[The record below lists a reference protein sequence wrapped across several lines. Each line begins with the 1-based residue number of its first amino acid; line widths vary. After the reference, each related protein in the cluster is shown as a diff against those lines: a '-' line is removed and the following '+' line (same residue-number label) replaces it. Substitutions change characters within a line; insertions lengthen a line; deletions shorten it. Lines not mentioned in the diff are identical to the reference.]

1 MAHEVAPGRCL
12 LHSGTRYP
20 AGSLVPDGVVT
31 QGLCDAG
38 VLREVPTSSPERP
51 APEPQAAP
59 PALPGFD
66 PSDPSSV
73 TNIPLRLL
81 PRLLRS
87 VEDMDLLLEMHEADT
102 RKGGKDAIEERMGEL
117 EVSDG

>member
-1 MAHEVAPGRCL
+1 MSHEVAPGRCL

-20 AGSLVPDGVVT
+20 AGALVPDGIVT
-31 QGLCDAG
+31 EGLCDAG
-38 VLREVPTSSPERP
+38 VLREVPTSSPKR
-51 APEPQAAP
+51 PEPEAQSAP
-59 PALPGFD
+59 QVLPDFS

-73 TNIPLRLL
+73 TNLPLRLL

-87 VEDMDLLLEMHEADT
+87 IEDMDLLLEMHEADT

-117 EVSDG
+117 EAGNA